1 MSDTDTVDPQRVQRG
16 LVCMLFDPAYAKRVR
31 GPGALPEP
39 ERLSEGERALLRE
52 VDPRALGTDDM
63 RRARAMAVIIEEFP
77 VSVAAV
83 GVDRVDRFFSSP
95 VFRACVYERGSMVL
109 SFGAFLGDRARGA
122 GAIELAMARARR
134 APTSVALEPGELR
147 CPPRFE
153 ALEVPAGS
161 LAHYERTRAALGP
174 EPLASLSTLKK
185 PALPPGGKKARNKKT
200 EALLV
205 EAQLDGQVV
214 VGGASAALVALLR
227 RAREPIERAA
237 LGRAA
242 VELGAEAGEVDEL
255 LDGLVEDGLL
265 ASGPPTP

>member
-1 MSDTDTVDPQRVQRG
+1 MSDANAVDPRRVQRG

-77 VSVAAV
+77 VSVAAA

-109 SFGAFLGDRARGA
+109 SFGAFLGDRARGV

-134 APTSVALEPGELR
+134 APTKVELEPGELR

-185 PALPPGGKKARNKKT
+185 PALPPGGKNAKKT

-242 VELGAEAGEVDEL
+242 VEFGAEAGEVDEL

-265 ASGPPTP
+265 ACAPPTP